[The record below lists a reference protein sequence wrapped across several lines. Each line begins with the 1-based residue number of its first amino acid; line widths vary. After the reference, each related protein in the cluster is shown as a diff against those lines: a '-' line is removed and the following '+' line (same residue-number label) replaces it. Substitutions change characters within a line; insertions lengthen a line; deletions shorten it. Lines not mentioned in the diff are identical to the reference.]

1 MLNTAWCSPVEVFA
15 RVLRAP
21 VRTSMQPL
29 KSPSQT
35 AQKPFFMLFGLLAGV
50 LLSSCASNSVATPE
64 AAAAPARPSTDL
76 VTASDEPESRR
87 RARIR
92 LELAA
97 NYLDSGQATTAL
109 DEIKQSLAID
119 PNYAEAFNLRG
130 AVYMRMNE
138 IALAEDS
145 FRRAQ
150 ALNPRDPDT
159 AHNYGVMLCQQ
170 RRFNEAVSQFQAAL
184 SNPTYRNQ
192 ARSYAAMGLC
202 QERAGDRAT
211 AESTLARAFELD
223 ASNPVVGYNLSRLL
237 YARGDFVKAQFHL
250 KRINAG
256 EFANQETLWLAAR
269 TERRLGNDAATREMG
284 NQLVQKF
291 PQSPQAQQFQRGQ
304 FD

>member
-1 MLNTAWCSPVEVFA
+1 MWNTAWYSPVEA
-15 RVLRAP
+15 CRHP
-21 VRTSMQPL
+21 VRGAARGMTMQARTIM
-29 KSPSQT
+29 SPRFLT
-35 AQKPFFMLFGLLAGV
+35 LFGLLVG
-50 LLSSCASNSVATPE
+50 LLLGGCATNNAANPSATP
-64 AAAAPARPSTDL
+64 PAVQPSSDL

-138 IALAEDS
+138 MALAEDS

-150 ALNPRDPDT
+150 SLNPRDADT

-170 RRFNEAVSQFQAAL
+170 RRYNEALAQFQAAL
-184 SNPTYRNQ
+184 SNPTYRKQ
-192 ARSYAAMGLC
+192 SRSYAAMGLC

-211 AESTLARAFELD
+211 AETTLARAFELD
-223 ASNPVVGYNLSRLL
+223 AANPVVGYNLARLL
-237 YARGDFVKAQFHL
+237 YGRGEFTRAQFYL
-250 KRINAG
+250 KRINSG

-269 TERRLGNDAATREMG
+269 TERRLGNDAGMRDLG
-284 NQLVQKF
+284 NQLVQKY